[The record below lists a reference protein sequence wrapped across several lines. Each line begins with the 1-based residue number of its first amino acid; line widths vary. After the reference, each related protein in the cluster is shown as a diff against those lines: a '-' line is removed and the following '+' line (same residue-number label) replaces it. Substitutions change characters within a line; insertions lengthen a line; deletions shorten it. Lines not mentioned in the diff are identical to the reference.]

1 MCFIFKNNEIK
12 VLIFLI
18 VYLIKTLIT
27 KLKKNTRK
35 ISNIN
40 KISISNILFKTR
52 KNFKYN

>member
-1 MCFIFKNNEIK
+1 MCFIFKTIEIK
-12 VLIFLI
+12 DFIFFNCLFDKNFNNK
-18 VYLIKTLIT
+18 IKKT
-27 KLKKNTRK
+27 TRK